1 MVRPASAPPGCRLW
15 GGEVGGPE
23 PECEP
28 RPERRVRLSRINAWR
43 VTARLPQ
50 NCMAD
55 RCLVPG
61 HRIGHGDRIV
71 NMPWGWCHVVCADG
85 WEVSP
90 VGLTAR

>member
-1 MVRPASAPPGCRLW
+1 MVRPASAPPGCGVW

-28 RPERRVRLSRINAWR
+28 RPERPVRLMRISAWR

-50 NCMAD
+50 NCMAA

-85 WEVSP
+85 WEVAP
-90 VGLTAR
+90 VGLVAR